1 MTSKHT
7 KPTQPAPAPSRRI
20 RFDRRRFL
28 QAMGVGAGSLFLPSL
43 LKGVSAAPEAPP
55 PRILFFF
62 AEHGTFYP
70 NWRMRMPDSPE
81 SEMAEYEFD
90 LKNLSA
96 EQFSEILRP
105 LHPYREEMIVC
116 DGLALLSAMADPYGD
131 GHAKGWCASLTGQF
145 ARETYDGVKSLAS
158 IASIDQKIKEHLR
171 EQDTGLTDLASLEYG
186 IANWGGTF
194 HQLSYGL
201 DTQGTAIKIPLEVEP
216 KKAFDALFGGKDDL
230 NDPVRAARLNVVDA
244 VRDQYEQMAPRLSG
258 ADRAK
263 LESHRDL
270 ITDLH
275 KRIETFQNL
284 ECAEPNIVDQP
295 YAEWTADRYNYKA
308 DSFVELVAA
317 AFACQVSRVATIYT
331 WIPPMD
337 MIDGVGDYHHDYA
350 HQSAWDAP
358 AEKTQVV
365 TNAERVLA
373 ETLAKFAERLKQ
385 IPEGDGTVYDNTII
399 VWVSELA
406 DGGHGHN
413 QWPVVLLGG
422 GAKKFK
428 GGRYLR
434 FPETVP
440 HPLTKDWNPG
450 GFVGQPHQPLLTSLC
465 QAMGMDVDS
474 TGLKTIPCRAPDNTT
489 VEVGLTGP
497 MERLYG

>member
-1 MTSKHT
+1 M
-7 KPTQPAPAPSRRI
+7 KPSHPQTPQPSRRL

-43 LKGVSAAPEAPP
+43 LPGVRAAPEGPP

-81 SEMAEYEFD
+81 SEQAEYEFD
-90 LKNLSA
+90 LKNLTVD
-96 EQFSEILRP
+96 QFSEILRP
-105 LHPYREEMIVC
+105 LHPYRNELIVL

-131 GHAKGWCASLTGQF
+131 GHAKGWCSSLTGDF

-158 IASIDQKIKEHLR
+158 VASIDQKIKEHLR
-171 EQDTGLTDLASLEYG
+171 EQDTSLTDLASLEYG

-194 HQLSYGL
+194 HHLSYGT
-201 DTQGTAIKIPLEVEP
+201 DGQGTAIKVPLEVEP
-216 KKAFDALFGGKDDL
+216 KKAFDALFGGKDDMG
-230 NDPVRAARLNVVDA
+230 DPVRAARLNVVDA
-244 VRDQYEQMAPRLSG
+244 VRDQYEKMAPKLSG

-284 ECAEPNIVDQP
+284 ECTEPNIVDQP
-295 YAEWTADRYNYKA
+295 YAEWTGDRFAYKR

-317 AFACQVSRVATIYT
+317 AFSCQVSRVATIFS

-358 AEKTQVV
+358 ADKIQVV

-422 GAKKFK
+422 GAKKFA

-440 HPLTKDWNPG
+440 HPITPDWNPG

-465 QAMGMDVDS
+465 QAMGMPVDS
-474 TGLKTIPCRAPDNTT
+474 TGLKSIPCRAPDNTT

>member
-1 MTSKHT
+1 MNT
-7 KPTQPAPAPSRRI
+7 PTRNPTHPRP

-28 QAMGVGAGSLFLPSL
+28 QAMGLGTGSLFLPSL
-43 LKGVSAAPEAPP
+43 LRGAQADAEAPP

-70 NWRMRMPDSPE
+70 NWRMRRPDSPE
-81 SEMAEYEFD
+81 SEQAEYEFD
-90 LKNLSA
+90 LKDLP
-96 EQFSEILRP
+96 EDQFSEILRP
-105 LHPYREEMIVC
+105 LYPYRNEMIVL

-158 IASIDQKIKEHLR
+158 VASIDQKIKEHLR
-171 EQDTGLTDLASLEYG
+171 AQDVALTDLTSLEYG

-194 HQLSYGL
+194 HQLSYGT
-201 DTQGTAIKIPLEVEP
+201 DTQGTAVKVPLEVEP
-216 KKAFDALFGGKDDL
+216 KKAFDALFGAKDDM
-230 NDPVRAARLNVVDA
+230 NDPVRAARLGVVEQ
-244 VRDQYEQMAPRLSG
+244 VRAQYEQMAPRLSG

-270 ITDLH
+270 ISDLH
-275 KRIETFQNL
+275 KRIETLQNL
-284 ECAEPNIVDQP
+284 ECTQPEIMDLP
-295 YAEWTADRYNYKA
+295 YAEWTGDRFAYKR

-317 AFACQVSRVATIYT
+317 AFSCQVSRVATIFS

-337 MIDGVGDYHHDYA
+337 MINGVGDYHHDYA
-350 HQSAWDAP
+350 HQSGLDAP
-358 AEKTQVV
+358 VEKQQVV

-385 IPEGDGTVYDNTII
+385 IPEGDGSVYDNTII

-413 QWPVVLLGG
+413 QWPAVLLGG

-428 GGRYLR
+428 SGRYLR
-434 FPETVP
+434 FPETTP
-440 HPLTKDWNPG
+440 HPLIKDWNPG
-450 GFVGQPHQPLLTSLC
+450 GFVGQPHQPMLTSLC
-465 QAMGMDVDS
+465 QAMGMEVDS
-474 TGLKTIPCRAPDNTT
+474 TGMQSIPCRAPDSTT
-489 VEVGLTGP
+489 VEVGLTGR

>member
-1 MTSKHT
+1 MNIFN
-7 KPTQPAPAPSRRI
+7 QSRP

-28 QAMGVGAGSLFLPSL
+28 QAMGLGTGSLFLPSL
-43 LKGVSAAPEAPP
+43 LRGAQADAEGPP

-70 NWRMRMPDSPE
+70 NWRMRRPDSPQ
-81 SEMAEYEFD
+81 SEQAEYEFD
-90 LKNLSA
+90 LKDLP
-96 EQFSEILRP
+96 EDQFSEILRP
-105 LHPYREEMIVC
+105 LYPYRDEMIVL

-158 IASIDQKIKEHLR
+158 VASIDQKIKEHLR
-171 EQDTGLTDLASLEYG
+171 AQDSALTDLTSLEYG

-194 HQLSYGL
+194 HQLSYGT
-201 DTQGTAIKIPLEVEP
+201 DTQGTAVKVPLEVEP
-216 KKAFDALFGGKDDL
+216 KKALDALFGAKDDM
-230 NDPVRAARLNVVDA
+230 NDPVRAARLGVVEQ
-244 VRDQYEQMAPRLSG
+244 VRAQYEQMAPKLSG

-270 ITDLH
+270 ISDLH
-275 KRIETFQNL
+275 KRIETLQNL
-284 ECAEPNIVDQP
+284 ECTQPEIMDLP
-295 YAEWTADRYNYKA
+295 YAEWTGERFAYKR

-317 AFACQVSRVATIYT
+317 AFSCQVSRVATIFS

-337 MIDGVGDYHHDYA
+337 MIGGTGDYHHDYA
-350 HQSAWDAP
+350 HQSGSDAP
-358 AEKTQVV
+358 AEKQQVV

-373 ETLAKFAERLKQ
+373 ETVAKFAERLKQ

-406 DGGHGHN
+406 NGGHGHN
-413 QWPVVLLGG
+413 QWPAVLLGG

-434 FPETVP
+434 FPETTP

-465 QAMGMDVDS
+465 QAMGMEVDS
-474 TGLKTIPCRAPDNTT
+474 TGLKSIPCLAPDSTT

>member
-1 MTSKHT
+1 MNKQTKHIPT
-7 KPTQPAPAPSRRI
+7 PTQPRT

-28 QAMGVGAGSLFLPSL
+28 QAMGLGAGSLFLPSTMR
-43 LKGVSAAPEAPP
+43 GVHAAPEAPP

-81 SEMAEYEFD
+81 SEQAEYEFD
-90 LKNLSA
+90 LKDLA
-96 EQFSEILRP
+96 PEQFSEILRP
-105 LHPYREEMIVC
+105 LHPYRNEMIVL

-131 GHAKGWCASLTGQF
+131 GHAKGWCSSLTGAF

-158 IASIDQKIKEHLR
+158 IASIDQRIKEHLR
-171 EQDTGLTDLASLEYG
+171 EQDSALTDLTSLEYG
-186 IANWGGTF
+186 LANWGGTF
-194 HQLSYGL
+194 HQLSYGT
-201 DTQGTAIKIPLEVEP
+201 DTQGTAIKVPLEVEP

-230 NDPVRAARLNVVDA
+230 NDPVRAARLGVVDA
-244 VRDQYEQMAPRLSG
+244 VREQYAQMAPKLSG

-270 ITDLH
+270 IADLH
-275 KRIETFQNL
+275 KRIETLQNL
-284 ECAEPNIVDQP
+284 ECTEPNIMDLP
-295 YAEWTADRYNYKA
+295 YAEWTGDRFAYKR

-317 AFACQVSRVATIYT
+317 AFSCQVSRVATIFS

-337 MIDGVGDYHHDYA
+337 MINGVGDYHHDYA
-350 HQSAWDAP
+350 HQSAADGIP
-358 AEKTQVV
+358 EKLQVV

-373 ETLAKFAERLKQ
+373 ETLAKFAERLKM

-428 GGRYLR
+428 AGRYLR

-450 GFVGQPHQPLLTSLC
+450 GYVGQPHQPLLTSLC
-465 QAMGMDVDS
+465 QEMGMAVDS
-474 TGLKTIPCRAPDNTT
+474 TGPKSIPCRAPDNTT
-489 VEVGLTGP
+489 VEVGLTGR

>member
-1 MTSKHT
+1 MNTSN
-7 KPTQPAPAPSRRI
+7 QSRP

-28 QAMGVGAGSLFLPSL
+28 QAMGLGTGSLFLPSL
-43 LKGVSAAPEAPP
+43 QRGAQAVSEAPP

-62 AEHGTFYP
+62 SEHGTFYP
-70 NWRMRMPDSPE
+70 NWRMRRPDSPE
-81 SEMAEYEFD
+81 SKQAEYEFD
-90 LKNLSA
+90 LKDLP
-96 EQFSEILRP
+96 EDQFSEILRP
-105 LHPYREEMIVC
+105 LHPYRNELLVL
-116 DGLALLSAMADPYGD
+116 DGLALLTAMADPYGD
-131 GHAKGWCASLTGQF
+131 GHAKGWCSSLTGQF

-158 IASIDQKIKEHLR
+158 VASIDQKIKEHLR
-171 EQDTGLTDLASLEYG
+171 AQDKSLTDLTSLEYG
-186 IANWGGTF
+186 IASGGWTF
-194 HQLSYGL
+194 HQLSYGT
-201 DTQGTAIKIPLEVEP
+201 DTQGTAVKVPMEAEP
-216 KKAFDALFGGKDDL
+216 RKAFDALFGAKDDV
-230 NDPVRAARLNVVDA
+230 NDPVRAARLGVVEQ
-244 VRDQYEQMAPRLSG
+244 VRAQYEQMAPRLSG

-270 ITDLH
+270 ISDLH
-275 KRIETFQNL
+275 KRIETLQNL
-284 ECAEPNIVDQP
+284 ECTQP
-295 YAEWTADRYNYKA
+295 DILDLPWAEWSGEQFTYKR

-317 AFACQVSRVATIYT
+317 AFSCQVSRVATIFT

-337 MIDGVGDYHHDYA
+337 MIGGVGDYHHDYA
-350 HQSAWDAP
+350 HQSGLDSTP
-358 AEKTQVV
+358 EKQQVV

-385 IPEGDGTVYDNTII
+385 IPEGDGSVYDNTII

-422 GAKKFK
+422 GAKRFK

-434 FPETVP
+434 FPETTP
-440 HPLTKDWNPG
+440 HPFSKDWNPG

-465 QAMGMDVDS
+465 QEMGMDVDY
-474 TGLKTIPCRAPDNTT
+474 TGMKSIPCRAPDETI
-489 VEVGLTGP
+489 VEVGLTGR

>member
-1 MTSKHT
+1 MNTPT
-7 KPTQPAPAPSRRI
+7 RNPTQPRP

-28 QAMGVGAGSLFLPSL
+28 QAMGLGTGSLFLPSL
-43 LKGVSAAPEAPP
+43 LRGAQADAEAPP

-70 NWRMRMPDSPE
+70 NWRMRRPDSPE
-81 SEMAEYEFD
+81 SEQAEYEFD
-90 LKNLSA
+90 LKDLP
-96 EQFSEILRP
+96 EDQFSEILRP
-105 LHPYREEMIVC
+105 LYPYRNEMIVL

-158 IASIDQKIKEHLR
+158 VASIDQKIKEHLR
-171 EQDTGLTDLASLEYG
+171 AQDVALTDLTSLEYG

-194 HQLSYGL
+194 HQLSYGT
-201 DTQGTAIKIPLEVEP
+201 DTQGTAVKVPLEVEP
-216 KKAFDALFGGKDDL
+216 KKAFDALFGAKDDM
-230 NDPVRAARLNVVDA
+230 NDPVRAARLGVVEQ
-244 VRDQYEQMAPRLSG
+244 VRAQYEQMAPRLSG

-270 ITDLH
+270 ISDLH
-275 KRIETFQNL
+275 KRIETLQNL
-284 ECAEPNIVDQP
+284 ECTQPEIMDLP
-295 YAEWTADRYNYKA
+295 YAEWTGDRFAYKR

-317 AFACQVSRVATIYT
+317 AFSCQVSRVATIFS

-337 MIDGVGDYHHDYA
+337 MINGVGDYHHDYA
-350 HQSAWDAP
+350 HQSGLDAP
-358 AEKTQVV
+358 VEKQQVV

-385 IPEGDGTVYDNTII
+385 IPEGDGSVYDNTII

-413 QWPVVLLGG
+413 QWPAVLLGG

-428 GGRYLR
+428 SGRYLR
-434 FPETVP
+434 FPETTP
-440 HPLTKDWNPG
+440 HPLIKDWNPG
-450 GFVGQPHQPLLTSLC
+450 GFVGQPHQPMLTSLC
-465 QAMGMDVDS
+465 QAMGMEVDS
-474 TGLKTIPCRAPDNTT
+474 TGMQSIPCRAPDSTT
-489 VEVGLTGP
+489 VEVGLTGR